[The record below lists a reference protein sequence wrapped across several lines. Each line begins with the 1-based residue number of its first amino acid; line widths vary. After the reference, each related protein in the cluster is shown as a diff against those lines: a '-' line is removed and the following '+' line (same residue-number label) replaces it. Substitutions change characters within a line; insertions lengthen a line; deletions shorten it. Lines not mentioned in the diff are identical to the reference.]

1 MLQEELRENDR
12 RYQAYQN
19 QMEHENA
26 LMAQKIETLESY
38 LKEKEERL
46 SKEQTMTASQME
58 TQLERF
64 NTERKE
70 LFTKIEQLN
79 MAITS
84 KDRELTILR
93 NKFESAI
100 EETEKR
106 KKQVEEQKQ
115 EFAAEKTK
123 LNEKIE

>member
-46 SKEQTMTASQME
+46 SKEQTLTASQME

-70 LFTKIEQLN
+70 LFSKIELLN
-79 MAITS
+79 MSITS

-100 EETEKR
+100 EETDKR
-106 KKQVEEQKQ
+106 KKAIEEQRV
-115 EFAAEKTK
+115 EFA
-123 LNEKIE
+123 